1 VAYQTLCTRCYHQAL
16 EDDDVL
22 LTLEAEAEWTCYR
35 ITYSTNWMGV
45 VNLQWYRDRGLL
57 HKVSR
62 VMESDSRFNDAW
74 RAGDVVEFEEVT
86 ESYSCGRI
94 DVRGTDNH
102 YGDEIGV
109 PPMRS
114 EDWNQFGFWLDT
126 FETDRMWTLA
136 ELTAE
141 YEKTN
146 PPIRWDS
153 KEQQP

>member
-1 VAYQTLCTRCYHQAL
+1 MS
-16 EDDDVL
+16 
-22 LTLEAEAEWTCYR
+22 YR

-57 HKVSR
+57 HRVAR
-62 VMESDSRFNDAW
+62 VMESDSRFNPSW
-74 RAGDVVEFEEVT
+74 RAGDTVEFEEVT

-94 DVRGTDNH
+94 DVHGTDDP

-146 PPIRWDS
+146 PPIRWDL
-153 KEQQP
+153 KKD

>member
-1 VAYQTLCTRCYHQAL
+1 
-16 EDDDVL
+16 
-22 LTLEAEAEWTCYR
+22 
-35 ITYSTNWMGV
+35 
-45 VNLQWYRDRGLL
+45 
-57 HKVSR
+57 
-62 VMESDSRFNDAW
+62 MESDSRFNDAW
-74 RAGDVVEFEEVT
+74 RVGDVVEFEEVT

-94 DVRGTDNH
+94 DVRGTDNR

>member
-1 VAYQTLCTRCYHQAL
+1 
-16 EDDDVL
+16 
-22 LTLEAEAEWTCYR
+22 
-35 ITYSTNWMGV
+35 M

-94 DVRGTDNH
+94 DVRGTGDR

-126 FETDRMWTLA
+126 FETSTMWTLD
-136 ELTAE
+136 ELVAE

-146 PPIRWDS
+146 PSIRWDS

>member
-1 VAYQTLCTRCYHQAL
+1 
-16 EDDDVL
+16 
-22 LTLEAEAEWTCYR
+22 
-35 ITYSTNWMGV
+35 M

-94 DVRGTDNH
+94 DVYGTGDM

-126 FETDRMWTLA
+126 FETSTMWTLD
-136 ELTAE
+136 ELVAE

-146 PPIRWDS
+146 PSIRWDS

>member
-1 VAYQTLCTRCYHQAL
+1 MTQ
-16 EDDDVL
+16 
-22 LTLEAEAEWTCYR
+22 R

-45 VNLQWYRDRGLL
+45 ANMQWYRDRGLTT
-57 HKVSR
+57 KVTK
-62 VMESDSRFNDAW
+62 VMESDSRFVDAW
-74 RAGDVVEFEEVT
+74 RAGTVVEFEEVT

-94 DVRGTDNH
+94 DVRGTGDP

-114 EDWNQFGFWLDT
+114 EDWKQFGSWLYT
-126 FETDRMWTLA
+126 FVTDRVWTLA

-146 PPIRWDS
+146 TPIRWG
-153 KEQQP
+153 KNT